1 MRQREE
7 RADLDLQEVTNPWQY
22 LIDYLT
28 DAAEKDITQS
38 VLLSLCRDEDIYI
51 TYNTDKARQTITDTL
66 KEETQNFIK
75 ALEEKRD

>member
-1 MRQREE
+1 M
-7 RADLDLQEVTNPWQY
+7 DLQEATNPWQY

-28 DAAEKDITQS
+28 DAFEKDLTQS

-66 KEETQNFIK
+66 KEVTQNFIK

>member
-1 MRQREE
+1 MKQKEE
-7 RADLDLQEVTNPWQY
+7 RADLDLQEATNPWQY

-28 DAAEKDITQS
+28 DAFEKDLTQS

-51 TYNTDKARQTITDTL
+51 TYNTDKARQTIIDTL